1 MHAKHS
7 DAPVP
12 PPLTVA
18 DARLPQLFAT
28 RLRQDSD
35 ATALNELVDCRA
47 RAATYLTHWDLIP
60 HLKPQHSNTASPQR
74 NPPIPHG
81 ASHTMGDSYRPG
93 GGGGSGNNDRND
105 RNRYQDSAY
114 DRPRDRNYRQQQYDP
129 YPPPPPP
136 SYYDS
141 RPPPGTSSYRPPG
154 PPPSSYH
161 EQSRNSSGGG
171 FTFRGA
177 ASGGQSYRP
186 EQNFTFDAPGPRA
199 PNGFA
204 PESAR
209 STHDRPRRFDRDG
222 GRPRHDGRGRG
233 SNAPR
238 GRGGYRGFG
247 PKPAHD
253 RAILNKL
260 AGSRETTPEQF
271 EGMDEGHSRF
281 KDAAE
286 VESSEGDDSDD
297 DGPRKRTK
305 VGASDASAAPKW
317 SNPDPYTALPPPET
331 LGAPKKDIVQVIR
344 KAKNEAA
351 PKTDKVA
358 DNADFISFNF
368 DDEGDAEMDSPPPP
382 PSKSPARTGEPTFSH
397 RDSFHRKTSVAGAPE
412 TNSGSSNSFTPTN
425 KRQQG
430 ISSPSSG
437 PGYNSPQ
444 QSIVP
449 EHVSRPPKRKAR
461 DIRQFGD
468 VIEEW
473 QSIEGQTVAPWSTIN
488 HSETADVG
496 LRYVEHIP
504 EEHLRHLRFSRLHK
518 EICDFYE
525 YVRPRDYEE
534 AARLDLVSRVETAI
548 RAWSGANGHAATADV
563 HCFGSFASG
572 LYLPTADMDL
582 VVISKSFLNNGTRQ
596 IGQTQN
602 QLRAITNHME
612 KLGIAKPHTA
622 TFIGRSKVPIVK
634 FTDKRTGIKVDIS
647 FENDSGFP
655 ALEKFKAWKQQ
666 YPALPVLVALVKQV
680 LVMRGINEVFCG
692 GVGGFTTIC
701 LVMHILQTMPEIQS
715 GSMDPSQHY
724 GEIFMKFLDFYG
736 NKIDIRST
744 GILMHSPYHY
754 DKDKNPRTMQ
764 NKDRLTIIDPNNPD
778 NDISGGSHKIDTVF
792 GRFRS
797 AYSDL
802 QRYMATLSS
811 GQISTA
817 SILEC
822 VIGGN
827 YQSVDSQRDRLRR
840 LYGNGTSAT
849 APALAP
855 APVLP
860 PGVQAAPRPA
870 KSKPKPNKK
879 AKKRA
884 AEEASRQPAAAQ
896 SQYAPL
902 APPPMYVAQA
912 GFGNVSCT
920 SYPSAPSLYYPPCHP
935 QQMYYQYPQNR
946 HDTGFI
952 PPPPPEEHEDDIP
965 PPPPPLPPPMANA
978 PPQSPDSSA
987 SMDMSD

>member
-1 MHAKHS
+1 
-7 DAPVP
+7 
-12 PPLTVA
+12 
-18 DARLPQLFAT
+18 
-28 RLRQDSD
+28 
-35 ATALNELVDCRA
+35 
-47 RAATYLTHWDLIP
+47 
-60 HLKPQHSNTASPQR
+60 
-74 NPPIPHG
+74 
-81 ASHTMGDSYRPG
+81 MGDSYRPG
-93 GGGGSGNNDRND
+93 GGGGGGHND
-105 RNRYQDSAY
+105 RNRYQDSGY
-114 DRPRDRNYRQQQYDP
+114 DRSRDRNYRQQQYDQ
-129 YPPPPPP
+129 YPPPPP
-136 SYYDS
+136 SNYYDS

-154 PPPSSYH
+154 PPPSFH
-161 EQSRNSSGGG
+161 DQSRSSSGGG

-209 STHDRPRRFDRDG
+209 ATHDRPRRFDRDG
-222 GRPRHDGRGRG
+222 GRPRHEGRGRG

-271 EGMDEGHSRF
+271 EGMDEGHHRF

-286 VESSEGDDSDD
+286 VESSEEDNSDD

-305 VGASDASAAPKW
+305 VEASDASAAPKW

-382 PSKSPARTGEPTFSH
+382 PAKSPARTGEPTFSH
-397 RDSFHRKTSVAGAPE
+397 RDSFHQKTSAATAPE
-412 TNSGSSNSFTPTN
+412 TSNGSSHSRTPTN

-430 ISSPSSG
+430 NSSPSSG
-437 PGYNSPQ
+437 ASYNSPQ
-444 QSIVP
+444 HSIVP
-449 EHVSRPPKRKAR
+449 EHVSRPPKRKSR

-468 VIEEW
+468 VVEEW
-473 QSIEGQTVAPWSTIN
+473 QSIEGQTVAPWSTTN
-488 HSETADVG
+488 HQDTADVG
-496 LRYVEHIP
+496 LRYVQQIP
-504 EEHLRHLRFSRLHK
+504 EEHLRHLRLCRLHK

-525 YVRPRDYEE
+525 YVKPRDYEQ
-534 AARLDLVSRVETAI
+534 AARLDLVVRVQAAI
-548 RAWSGANGHAATADV
+548 RAWGGANGHAANAEV

-582 VVISKSFLNNGTRQ
+582 VVMSRSFLSSGVRQ
-596 IGQTQN
+596 IGQSQN
-602 QLRAITNHME
+602 QLRGISNHME
-612 KLGIAKPHTA
+612 KLGIAKPNTA
-622 TFIGRSKVPIVK
+622 TFIGKSKVPIVK

-647 FENDSGFP
+647 FENNSGFP
-655 ALEKFKAWKQQ
+655 ALKTFEAWKEQ

-701 LVMHILQTMPEIQS
+701 LVTHILQTMPEIQS
-715 GSMDPSQHY
+715 GAMDPSQHY
-724 GEIFMKFLDFYG
+724 GEIFMKLLDFYG

-744 GILMHSPYHY
+744 GILMYPPYHY
-754 DKDKNPRTMQ
+754 DKDKHPRMMQ

-802 QRYMATLSS
+802 QRYMSSLSS

-822 VIGGN
+822 IIGGN
-827 YQSVDSQRDRLRR
+827 YQSVNEQRDRLRR
-840 LYGNGTSAT
+840 LYGNGAPAS

-860 PGVQAAPRPA
+860 PGVQAPPPRT
-870 KSKPKPNKK
+870 KPNKK
-879 AKKRA
+879 AKRRAA
-884 AEEASRQPAAAQ
+884 AEEASRQTAISQ

-902 APPPMYVAQA
+902 DSMYVAQA
-912 GFGNVSCT
+912 ADIPFRTDSGVDHT
-920 SYPSAPSLYYPPCHP
+920 SPTQLHTAPLHFRSNPPRFSYSPSPH
-935 QQMYYQYPQNR
+935 R
-946 HDTGFI
+946 HGVGSI
-952 PPPPPEEHEDDIP
+952 PPPPSDGNETP
-965 PPPPPLPPPMANA
+965 PPPPPPPPPPYTSHGTAS
-978 PPQSPDSSA
+978 PQSPDSSA

>member
-1 MHAKHS
+1 
-7 DAPVP
+7 
-12 PPLTVA
+12 
-18 DARLPQLFAT
+18 
-28 RLRQDSD
+28 
-35 ATALNELVDCRA
+35 
-47 RAATYLTHWDLIP
+47 
-60 HLKPQHSNTASPQR
+60 
-74 NPPIPHG
+74 
-81 ASHTMGDSYRPG
+81 MGDSYRPG
-93 GGGGSGNNDRND
+93 GGGGGGGNND
-105 RNRYQDSAY
+105 RNRYQDSGY
-114 DRPRDRNYRQQQYDP
+114 DRPRDRDRNYRQHQHSDH

-136 SYYDS
+136 NYYDS

-154 PPPSSYH
+154 PPPSYH
-161 EQSRNSSGGG
+161 DQSRNSSGGG

-177 ASGGQSYRP
+177 ATGGQTYRP

-204 PESAR
+204 PEPAR
-209 STHDRPRRFDRDG
+209 ATHDRPRRFDRDG
-222 GRPRHDGRGRG
+222 GRPRHEGRGRG

-271 EGMDEGHSRF
+271 EGMNEGHSHF

-286 VESSEGDDSDD
+286 VESSEEDDSDD

-305 VGASDASAAPKW
+305 VEASDASAAPKW

-382 PSKSPARTGEPTFSH
+382 PPSKSPARTGEPTFSH
-397 RDSFHRKTSVAGAPE
+397 RDSFHRKTSVVGAPE
-412 TNSGSSNSFTPTN
+412 TNSGSSNSLTPTN
-425 KRQQG
+425 KRQHG

-437 PGYNSPQ
+437 VGYNSPQ
-444 QSIVP
+444 HSIVP

-473 QSIEGQTVAPWSTIN
+473 QSIEGQTVAPWITTN
-488 HSETADVG
+488 HSATADVG
-496 LRYVEHIP
+496 L
-504 EEHLRHLRFSRLHK
+504 RLHK

-525 YVRPRDYEE
+525 YVKPRDYEE
-534 AARLDLVSRVETAI
+534 AARLDLVTRVQAAI
-548 RAWSGANGHAATADV
+548 RAWGGANGHAADAEV

-582 VVISKSFLNNGTRQ
+582 VVMSRSFLSSGVRQ

-602 QLRAITNHME
+602 QLRGVTNHME

-647 FENDSGFP
+647 FENSSGFP
-655 ALEKFKAWKQQ
+655 ALEKFKIWKQQ

-744 GILMHSPYHY
+744 GILMHPPYHY
-754 DKDKNPRTMQ
+754 DKEKNPRMMQ

-802 QRYMATLSS
+802 QRYMSSLSS
-811 GQISTA
+811 GQISTN

-822 VIGGN
+822 IIGGN
-827 YQSVDSQRDRLRR
+827 YNSVNQQRDRLRH
-840 LYGNGTSAT
+840 LYGNGAPAA

-860 PGVQAAPRPA
+860 PGVQPAVRP
-870 KSKPKPNKK
+870 KKPNKK

-884 AEEASRQPAAAQ
+884 ELASGQTTANQ
-896 SQYAPL
+896 SQYAPRDPK
-902 APPPMYVAQA
+902 AHSMYVAHA
-912 GFGNVSCT
+912 ADLPFGTDGGIDHMSSPQFSTAPLHYRSNPPRY
-920 SYPSAPSLYYPPCHP
+920 SYSPSPVLRLDAE
-935 QQMYYQYPQNR
+935 N
-946 HDTGFI
+946 I
-952 PPPPPEEHEDDIP
+952 PPPPPDETP
-965 PPPPPLPPPMANA
+965 PPPPPPPP
-978 PPQSPDSSA
+978 PPGIEPPRSPDSSA

>member
-1 MHAKHS
+1 
-7 DAPVP
+7 
-12 PPLTVA
+12 
-18 DARLPQLFAT
+18 
-28 RLRQDSD
+28 
-35 ATALNELVDCRA
+35 
-47 RAATYLTHWDLIP
+47 
-60 HLKPQHSNTASPQR
+60 
-74 NPPIPHG
+74 
-81 ASHTMGDSYRPG
+81 MGDSYRPG
-93 GGGGSGNNDRND
+93 GGGGGHND
-105 RNRYQDSAY
+105 RNRHQGSRY
-114 DRPRDRNYRQQQYDP
+114 DRPRDRTYRQQQYDQ

-136 SYYDS
+136 GYREP
-141 RPPPGTSSYRPPG
+141 RPPHGTSSYQPPG
-154 PPPSSYH
+154 PPPSSDYD
-161 EQSRNSSGGG
+161 QSRNSSGGG

-177 ASGGQSYRP
+177 ATGGQSYRP

-199 PNGFA
+199 PNGLA
-204 PESAR
+204 PEPAR
-209 STHDRPRRFDRDG
+209 ATHERPRRFDRDG

-233 SNAPR
+233 SSAPR

-286 VESSEGDDSDD
+286 VESNEGNDSEDD
-297 DGPRKRTK
+297 DAPRKRTK
-305 VGASDASAAPKW
+305 VEASDASAVPKW

-344 KAKNEAA
+344 KAKNEQA

-382 PSKSPARTGEPTFSH
+382 PGKSPARTGEPSFSH
-397 RDSFHRKTSVAGAPE
+397 RDSFHRKTSAAVAPE
-412 TNSGSSNSFTPTN
+412 SITGSLNTGTPSN
-425 KRQQG
+425 KRQHG
-430 ISSPSSG
+430 LSSPHTGSG
-437 PGYNSPQ
+437 NYSPQ

-449 EHVSRPPKRKAR
+449 EQVSRPPKRKAR
-461 DIRQFGD
+461 DTRQFGD
-468 VIEEW
+468 VTEEW
-473 QSIEGQTVAPWSTIN
+473 QSVGGQAVAPWSTTD
-488 HSETADVG
+488 HSDTADVG
-496 LRYVEHIP
+496 LRYVQLIS
-504 EEHLRHLRFSRLHK
+504 EEYLRHLRLCRLHK

-525 YVRPRDYEE
+525 YVKPRDYEVT
-534 AARLDLVSRVETAI
+534 ARLDLVARVQTAI
-548 RAWSGANGHAATADV
+548 RAWSGANGHATNAEV

-582 VVISKSFLNNGTRQ
+582 VVMSRSFLSSGVRQ
-596 IGQTQN
+596 IGGTQN
-602 QLRAITNHME
+602 QLRAISVHMD
-612 KLGIAKPHTA
+612 KLGIAKPGTA
-622 TFIGRSKVPIVK
+622 TFLGRVKVPLVK

-655 ALEKFKAWKQQ
+655 ALDTFKAWTEQ

-680 LVMRGINEVFCG
+680 LVMRGLNEVFCG

-724 GEIFMKFLDFYG
+724 GEIFMKLLDFYG

-744 GILMHSPYHY
+744 GILMYPPYHY
-754 DKDKNPRTMQ
+754 DKDKHPKVNQ
-764 NKDRLTIIDPNNPD
+764 NKERLTIIDPNKPD

-822 VIGGN
+822 IIGGN
-827 YQSVDSQRDRLRR
+827 YQSVEDQRNRLRQ
-840 LYGNGTSAT
+840 LYGKGTPSA

-860 PGVQAAPRPA
+860 PGILPAPKA
-870 KSKPKPNKK
+870 PKPNKK

-884 AEEASRQPAAAQ
+884 AEARQAATTQ
-896 SQYAPL
+896 SQYAPPVQTTYVVPL
-902 APPPMYVAQA
+902 GDSPFRYGGGYDDIFAAPIP
-912 GFGNVSCT
+912 ST
-920 SYPSAPSLYYPPCHP
+920 LSYCHP
-935 QQMYYQYPQNR
+935 SIPPQSHYSTYSGVPGQDYNA
-946 HDTGFI
+946 GYI
-952 PPPPPEEHEDDIP
+952 PPPPLDPPPSLP
-965 PPPPPLPPPMANA
+965 PPPPPPSADLPPPPPSPPPPPPPTNA
-978 PPQSPDSSA
+978 PMELEPPLSLDSSNYFT
-987 SMDMSD
+987 

>member
-1 MHAKHS
+1 
-7 DAPVP
+7 
-12 PPLTVA
+12 
-18 DARLPQLFAT
+18 
-28 RLRQDSD
+28 
-35 ATALNELVDCRA
+35 
-47 RAATYLTHWDLIP
+47 
-60 HLKPQHSNTASPQR
+60 
-74 NPPIPHG
+74 
-81 ASHTMGDSYRPG
+81 MGDSYRPG
-93 GGGGSGNNDRND
+93 GGGGGGGNND
-105 RNRYQDSAY
+105 RNRYQDSGY
-114 DRPRDRNYRQQQYDP
+114 DKPRDRNYREYQQYDQ

-136 SYYDS
+136 NYYDS

-161 EQSRNSSGGG
+161 DQSRNSSGGG

-204 PESAR
+204 PEPAR
-209 STHDRPRRFDRDG
+209 ATHDRPRRFDRDG
-222 GRPRHDGRGRG
+222 GRPRHEGRGRG

-271 EGMDEGHSRF
+271 EGMNEGHSHF

-286 VESSEGDDSDD
+286 VESSEGNDSDD

-317 SNPDPYTALPPPET
+317 SNPDPYTVLPPPET

-368 DDEGDAEMDSPPPP
+368 DDDGDAEMDSPPPP
-382 PSKSPARTGEPTFSH
+382 PPTGKSPARTGEPTFSH

-412 TNSGSSNSFTPTN
+412 TNNGSSHSHTPTN
-425 KRQQG
+425 RRQQG

-437 PGYNSPQ
+437 AGYNSPQ
-444 QSIVP
+444 HSIVP

-461 DIRQFGD
+461 DTRQFGD

-473 QSIEGQTVAPWSTIN
+473 QSIEGQKVAPWCIAN

-496 LRYVEHIP
+496 LRYVQQIP
-504 EEHLRHLRFSRLHK
+504 EQRPHYLRLSRLHK

-525 YVRPRDYEE
+525 YVKPRDYEN
-534 AARLDLVSRVETAI
+534 AARLDLVVRVEAAI
-548 RAWSGANGHAATADV
+548 RAWSGANGHAATAEV

-582 VVISKSFLNNGTRQ
+582 VVLSRSFLSSGIRQ
-596 IGQTQN
+596 IGQATN
-602 QLRAITNHME
+602 QLRGISNHLE
-612 KLGIAKPHTA
+612 KLGIAKPRSA

-647 FENDSGFP
+647 FENNSGFP
-655 ALEKFKAWKQQ
+655 ALETFKAWKQQ

-692 GVGGFTTIC
+692 GIGGFTTIC

-724 GEIFMKFLDFYG
+724 GEIFMKLLDFYG

-744 GILMHSPYHY
+744 GILMHPPYHY
-754 DKDKNPRTMQ
+754 DKDKNPAMMQ

-802 QRYMATLSS
+802 QRYMSALSS
-811 GQISTA
+811 GQISTT

-822 VIGGN
+822 IIGGN
-827 YQSVDSQRDRLRR
+827 YQSVNEQRDRLRR
-840 LYGNGTSAT
+840 MYGGNGAPV
-849 APALAP
+849 PALAP

-860 PGVQAAPRPA
+860 PGVQAAP
-870 KSKPKPNKK
+870 KKPNKK

-884 AEEASRQPAAAQ
+884 VENASRQTSASQ

-902 APPPMYVAQA
+902 DQAHSMYVAA
-912 GFGNVSCT
+912 PGADVSFR
-920 SYPSAPSLYYPPCHP
+920 SGGGYGDGSSHPIPSTLPSHYHSHLHYAHP
-935 QQMYYQYPQNR
+935 QHR
-946 HDTGFI
+946 HNAVYI
-952 PPPPPEEHEDDIP
+952 PPPPSDESPSPSPRSTP
-965 PPPPPLPPPMANA
+965 PPPPPPRGTEPPR
-978 PPQSPDSSA
+978 SPDSSA